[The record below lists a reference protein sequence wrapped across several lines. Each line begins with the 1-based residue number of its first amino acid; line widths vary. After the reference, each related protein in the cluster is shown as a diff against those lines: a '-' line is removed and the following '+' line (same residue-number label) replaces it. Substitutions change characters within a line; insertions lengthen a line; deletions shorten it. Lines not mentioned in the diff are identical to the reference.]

1 MDKEGEINMP
11 IVVEKARVNVW
22 NIVGFATGMAVSA
35 FGWGMTYASMTYAD
49 AKNAEQI
56 ENVKSDISDLK
67 SFSALVTQ
75 SQYNISSLTSSVSE
89 NKKAIEEANRRVDRV
104 VESFSSKLDTIV
116 DKVNV
121 ISTNVEVLKNSRVPE
136 RRASVENGR
145 YANANS
151 TN

>member
-1 MDKEGEINMP
+1 MNKEGEINMP
-11 IVVEKARVNVW
+11 IVVEKARVNIW

-75 SQYNISSLTSSVSE
+75 SQYNITSLTAAVSE
-89 NKKAIEEANRRVDRV
+89 NKKAIEESGKRTDRI
-104 VESFSSKLDTIV
+104 VETFGDKLNTIATDV
-116 DKVNV
+116 A
-121 ISTNVEVLKNSRVPE
+121 IIKNSRPPVE
-136 RRASVENGR
+136 RRAWLENGK
-145 YANANS
+145 NANRA
-151 TN
+151 N

>member
-1 MDKEGEINMP
+1 MNKEGEINMP
-11 IVVEKARVNVW
+11 IVVEKARVNIW
-22 NIVGFATGMAVSA
+22 NIVGFVCTVAITA
-35 FGWGMTYASMTYAD
+35 FGWGATYSSMTYAD

-75 SQYNISSLTSSVSE
+75 SQYNITSLTAAVAE
-89 NKKAIEEANRRVDRV
+89 NKKSIEEANRRVDRV
-104 VESFSSKLDTIV
+104 TESFSSKLDTIV

-136 RRASVENGR
+136 RRAWLENGK
-145 YANANS
+145 NANRA
-151 TN
+151 N